1 MGLGCPWKGHL
12 TPGWRQ
18 LSAQGWVYAALGMG
32 GLIPSTEQEETRII
46 YLHLSFGIL
55 SDI

>member
-32 GLIPSTEQEETRII
+32 SP
-46 YLHLSFGIL
+46 IL
-55 SDI
+55 SAKLEIAGIIHQYLRFEIVSNI